1 MSEFVL
7 WLGAALFCTYC
18 FSITIVL
25 QQGWKK
31 VKCIWWW
38 ILAKDAIVILDN
50 IYGKEI
56 TNFDAVCIIVGF
68 VYLASLSINYILN
81 AEDFFNKFAIF
92 AAWLIFLIILSF
104 SALNVSTSMMYIFK
118 IMLMLMLVIGIVML
132 GNLNITF
139 KIIGAIVVYVL
150 MIAIDVVLTTS
161 FLYSPVDQ
169 GVEAMYQVFQRIYCL
184 NPLTEPYDKGEL
196 ISSIV
201 DFLMCRIMDVILL
214 GFLSTTFMEI
224 CNNSGRKKNEG

>member
-18 FSITIVL
+18 FLITIVL

-56 TNFDAVCIIVGF
+56 TNFDAVCILVGTM
-68 VYLASLSINYILN
+68 YLAILSINFVLK
-81 AEDFFNKFAIF
+81 EKCFGHK
-92 AAWLIFLIILSF
+92 LIVFLIWLVFLFTLSF
-104 SALNVSTSMMYIFK
+104 SALTISTSMMYIFK
-118 IMLMLMLVIGIVML
+118 TIIMFVLIIGVLMLSGRNPI
-132 GNLNITF
+132 F
-139 KIIGAIVVYVL
+139 KIVGAIIVYLL
-150 MIAIDVVLTTS
+150 MISLDVILTTS
-161 FLYSPVDQ
+161 FLYSSVDQ

-201 DFLMCRIMDVILL
+201 DFLICRIMDVILL

-224 CNNSGRKKNEG
+224 CNNSEKKKNEG